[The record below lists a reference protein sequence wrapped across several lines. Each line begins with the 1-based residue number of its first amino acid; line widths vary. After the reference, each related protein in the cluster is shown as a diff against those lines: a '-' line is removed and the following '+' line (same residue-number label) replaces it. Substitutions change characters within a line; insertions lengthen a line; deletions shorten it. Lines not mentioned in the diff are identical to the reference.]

1 MSLEIKAIQEKSAG
15 VIACADEKRD
25 IDTSGDIMPAMK
37 RMQSVDDVIE
47 RIRANWRGYVSA
59 YGIFLILVVLAAAA
73 DALSTVFF
81 MLVRG
86 PQEETHPVIR
96 WIALALGP
104 VLGPLV
110 GKLVQ
115 IVALIAVTVYLR
127 RWAVYLFVLATI
139 LYAWA
144 AWYNILA
151 IPILLHR
158 P

>member
-1 MSLEIKAIQEKSAG
+1 MCFNLT
-15 VIACADEKRD
+15 RD
-25 IDTSGDIMPAMK
+25 IAAAGDIMPAMQ
-37 RMQSVDDVIE
+37 RMQSVDDVIG
-47 RIRANWRGYVSA
+47 RLRANWRGYVSA

-81 MLVRG
+81 MLIRG
-86 PQEETHPVIR
+86 PQEEAHPVIR
-96 WIALALGP
+96 WIALVLGP

-127 RWAVYLFVLATI
+127 RWAVYLFILAII
-139 LYAWA
+139 LYVWA